1 MSKEVLKLAL
11 EVLIYHADQTRPI
24 HRTSEAIAI
33 IKKEL
38 AKQEHCEYVEREW
51 PIMGYG
57 GVAIGRGHNK
67 EDGMNCLIYL
77 KLDGP
82 REINADTTDVFPVG
96 REVPQDKLLAC
107 VYFKDGAAMQQTIEV
122 LQEMQTEIGY
132 TTQQANQEHGEPV
145 WPLEDCVRL
154 LKTLNYIEGI
164 AAKGEGRQM
173 RDDESLE
180 QFILGYVK
188 RLETQPKQEQG
199 ETVAWNEDRAYAWGR
214 SYYEIAQGATTGWK
228 LFGQLTPKEQ
238 AYWVAKAAFE
248 QATPQP
254 KQEQGEPVAYA
265 GVGGLLIDDQLNAVA
280 LPVGTRLYT
289 TPQQR
294 KPLMDEQI
302 DDEHDKLFPPTIIPS
317 ARKLVRDF
325 ARAIEAA
332 HGIQEGGTS

>member
-38 AKQEHCEYVEREW
+38 AKQEHCEHVEREW

-188 RLETQPKQEQG
+188 RLE
-199 ETVAWNEDRAYAWGR
+199 A
-214 SYYEIAQGATTGWK
+214 
-228 LFGQLTPKEQ
+228 
-238 AYWVAKAAFE
+238 
-248 QATPQP
+248 QP

-265 GVGGLLIDDQLNAVA
+265 GVGGLLIDDQLNAVT